1 MLQTCNT
8 STIDL
13 FVRAIKEGP
22 LSEMFH
28 VKCIY
33 HTFNLITQDDLKLI
47 SPLLETIQFV
57 I

>member
-1 MLQTCNT
+1 MLQIGNT

-33 HTFNLITQDDLKLI
+33 HTFNLKLI

>member
-1 MLQTCNT
+1 MLQTGNT
-8 STIDL
+8 NTIDL

-47 SPLLETIQFV
+47 SPLLEIIQFV

>member
-1 MLQTCNT
+1 MLQTGNT
-8 STIDL
+8 NTIDL

-33 HTFNLITQDDLKLI
+33 HTFNLITQDNLKLI
-47 SPLLETIQFV
+47 SPLLETIQIV
-57 I
+57 M